1 LHPIVAA
8 KAAITIDRIS
18 GGRFALNLVMG
29 WVPPE
34 MEMFG
39 GEQRQHDERY
49 AFGQAWVD
57 FVMQL

>member
-1 LHPIVAA
+1 VHPIVAA
-8 KAAITIDRIS
+8 KAATTIDRIS

-39 GEQRQHDERY
+39 GEQREHDQRY
-49 AFGQAWVD
+49 AFGQE
-57 FVMQL
+57 